1 MRRPLVSSYT
11 PAISQ
16 KLIPKKKDRNDSYEY
31 FKGEPPS
38 PLSLLPRSV
47 C

>member
-1 MRRPLVSSYT
+1 LRFPLVRRPLVSSYT

-31 FKGEPPS
+31 FKGEP
-38 PLSLLPRSV
+38 RV
-47 C
+47 RVDC